1 MTRRRTLVVAGLAAV
16 TILSTILRLL
26 VPLWVIGDAVEDD
39 QLFVRLGSSLRDGA
53 WLGPFD
59 TRTLQKG
66 PAFPAFLAL
75 AQQTRLPYLLVV
87 HLVHLLACAAAA
99 GAIGRAA
106 GSRQI
111 GCWLYVVLALDPS
124 YYGWGASRVL
134 RDNWYSSVCLLLFA
148 LAALALPGSGS
159 GGPAVASR
167 WARRALAGVAAGL
180 VLAGYWLT
188 RAEHPW
194 LLPAIAAVLAAAV
207 VFRQHRQH
215 RLRPAGR
222 WRGWLVAAGPV
233 VGCAAVAV
241 AVLAATTWGVAA
253 QNRRAYGA
261 SLTDDFAGGQFA
273 RLYSTWQSVHAGPA
287 RRYVPISRPQRLAVY
302 RVSGAAA
309 GLEPALE
316 GAQQGFVVGS
326 CRRHRVCDDITAGL
340 IPYAIRNATA
350 SAGEARTEE
359 QAQRY
364 WGLVADQIAAACS
377 DGRLSCGRPMPTMLP
392 SPSRISVGAF
402 VASASV
408 ELSVDGDL
416 PAGGHRPGAEHRLGQ
431 QLGAVPPDRQRA
443 AGHAA
448 RAPEPGAR
456 RSRPG
461 EVPRGAAAGVPGRA
475 AGAAAAGT
483 RRVRPG
489 TVAPTRA
496 VGRGLGARRGGGPRG
511 ARPGPAARPDRLDV
525 VPDRAGVQLRP
536 ARDELPAGLHRAR
549 RRPAAALPAG
559 RALIGPPG
567 PAGHPVAA
575 AGRAHCCRRRAAI
588 LRRSRHVDTFRRSR
602 RGTERASATALETL
616 R

>member
-66 PAFPAFLAL
+66 PAFPAFLAV

-106 GSRQI
+106 GSRPI

-167 WARRALAGVAAGL
+167 WARRVLAGVAAGL

-194 LLPAIAAVLAAAV
+194 LLPAIATVLAAAV
-207 VFRQHRQH
+207 VFRRH

-233 VGCAAVAV
+233 IGCAAVAV

-253 QNRRAYGA
+253 QNRRAYGV

-273 RLYSTWQSVHAGPA
+273 APVQHLAERPRG
-287 RRYVPISRPQRLAVY
+287 SRPPVRPDQP
-302 RVSGAAA
+302 AAA
-309 GLEPALE
+309 P
-316 GAQQGFVVGS
+316 
-326 CRRHRVCDDITAGL
+326 RRL
-340 IPYAIRNATA
+340 
-350 SAGEARTEE
+350 
-359 QAQRY
+359 
-364 WGLVADQIAAACS
+364 
-377 DGRLSCGRPMPTMLP
+377 
-392 SPSRISVGAF
+392 
-402 VASASV
+402 
-408 ELSVDGDL
+408 
-416 PAGGHRPGAEHRLGQ
+416 
-431 QLGAVPPDRQRA
+431 
-443 AGHAA
+443 
-448 RAPEPGAR
+448 
-456 RSRPG
+456 PG
-461 EVPRGAAAGVPGRA
+461 E
-475 AGAAAAGT
+475 
-483 RRVRPG
+483 
-489 TVAPTRA
+489 
-496 VGRGLGARRGGGPRG
+496 RRG
-511 ARPGPAARPDRLDV
+511 
-525 VPDRAGVQLRP
+525 
-536 ARDELPAGLHRAR
+536 
-549 RRPAAALPAG
+549 RPAAAGPGGTAAGIRRRQLPAPAGLRRHHRRADPVRDPQRDRQRG
-559 RALIGPPG
+559 RGPHRGAG
-567 PAGHPVAA
+567 PALLGAGRRRDRGGVLRRAAVLRPADADDAAQPVPGQRGRLRGVGVVGFRWLATYGPADTDRPPSTGSAGNWALFHRTVNGLPATLRGTPEPERVGLARARYLAVLRLAYQAAVLVLLPVALAGYVLAPLRRPARWA
-575 AGRAHCCRRRAAI
+575 AVWVLGWRSPDTCWHRCVGHRAGPRSGSSARRRA
-588 LRRSRHVDTFRRSR
+588 SRCSAGCCCSR
-602 RGTERASATALETL
+602 
-616 R
+616 